1 MDTQFLLEETKTVNQ
16 TEVTK
21 EIITDESMILGGVD
35 VTIEIVG
42 ENGIEY
48 KRRSS
53 LLA

>member
-1 MDTQFLLEETKTVNQ
+1 MDTQFLLEETK

-48 KRRSS
+48 KRRSNF
-53 LLA
+53 LA

>member
-21 EIITDESMILGGVD
+21 EIITDESMILGGID

-53 LLA
+53 FLA

>member
-48 KRRSS
+48 KRRSNF
-53 LLA
+53 LA